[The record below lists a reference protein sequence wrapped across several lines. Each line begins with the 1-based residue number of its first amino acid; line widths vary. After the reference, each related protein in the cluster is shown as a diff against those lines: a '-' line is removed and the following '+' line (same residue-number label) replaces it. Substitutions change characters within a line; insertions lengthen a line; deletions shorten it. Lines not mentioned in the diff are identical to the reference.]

1 MTSSNQRPD
10 TLTKNVGRGPP
21 WSDRVVISNKELTA
35 QQPPLRSSLRRTFP
49 GLCSVSSA
57 PTLKQVDRHEVE
69 LKKNTSSTSFTG
81 NHVRGDPE
89 AGCARRSINRTY
101 QPKIGRAH
109 NLSEGQ

>member
-1 MTSSNQRPD
+1 
-10 TLTKNVGRGPP
+10 
-21 WSDRVVISNKELTA
+21 VISNKELTA
-35 QQPPLRSSLRRTFP
+35 KQPPLRSSLRRTFP

-69 LKKNTSSTSFTG
+69 LKKNASSTSFTG